1 LNGTLAKEEL
11 VKAAIKILKD
21 PEPWWKNS
29 LKVAEKYSWERT
41 TELWKSLLNRLYL
54 LIFNRSGAM
63 VLATTKSL
71 LLQHRIYFH
80 MVYLQSIL
88 LFYYVLQIAGA

>member
-11 VKAAIKILKD
+11 IKAAIKILKD

-41 TELWKSLLNRLYL
+41 AELWKSLLNKL
-54 LIFNRSGAM
+54 
-63 VLATTKSL
+63 
-71 LLQHRIYFH
+71 
-80 MVYLQSIL
+80 
-88 LFYYVLQIAGA
+88 